1 MTMTSNQLRK
11 EFLEFFRSKGHT
23 LMPSDSLIPANDPS
37 LLFTGAGMNQF
48 KDYFLGLKRD
58 MKRAASSQKCF
69 RTGDVEQVGQ
79 TASHLTFFEMLG
91 NFSFGDYFKKE
102 ACLWALELMTGTLG
116 FPPERLYITVYRD
129 DDEAAQVWRGL
140 GIP

>member
-1 MTMTSNQLRK
+1 MTSSQLRK

-23 LMPSDSLIPANDPS
+23 VVSSDSLVPAHDPS

-48 KDYFLGLKRD
+48 KDYFLGLKRE
-58 MKRAASSQKCF
+58 MKRAASCQKCF

-79 TASHLTFFEMLG
+79 SLSHLTFFEMLG

-102 ACLWALELMTGTLG
+102 ACLWAWEFMT
-116 FPPERLYITVYRD
+116 ERLK
-129 DDEAAQVWRGL
+129 
-140 GIP
+140 IPLDRL